1 MSTPETQL
9 ALTADDKASLWNQAQ
24 SLAVGANDLLPE
36 RWRNKPQAVFQMM
49 MQARELGIEPIA
61 ACRLTY
67 LVHGQ
72 PCLKTE
78 AVIGLINKHAGMAS
92 ELMFEERG
100 ELPGD
105 SYGVR
110 CYAISS
116 RSGERLDSI
125 WVGPAMAREQGWS
138 TKKQNKYQGPFA
150 AQMYRYRAAGFW
162 ARLYAPE
169 VMMGMYTVQER
180 QELREAAP
188 QPQLTGAAAK
198 LNDVLAGK
206 AKPEPEPQDEAEEA
220 QFQEV
225 EGDPLKERGED
236 LKEQWAKA
244 AEVKEPYDNEN
255 LFDNAPEAQE
265 DPA

>member
-1 MSTPETQL
+1 MTTQDTPEIVPIKDTPEIVPMKSEEDRAWDIAYNL
-9 ALTADDKASLWNQAQ
+9 ATAAS
-24 SLAVGANDLLPE
+24 DLLPE
-36 RWRNKPQAVFQMM
+36 RWRGKPKAVYQMV

-78 AVIGLINKHAGMAS
+78 GVIGLINKHAGMAS

-100 ELPGD
+100 ELPDD

-110 CYAISS
+110 CYAISA
-116 RSGERLDSI
+116 RSGERLESV

-138 TKKQNKYQGPFA
+138 TKKGNKYGGPFA

-169 VMMGMYTVQER
+169 VMMGMYTEQEA
-180 QELREAAP
+180 REM
-188 QPQLTGAAAK
+188 
-198 LNDVLAGK
+198 
-206 AKPEPEPQDEAEEA
+206 PEPKRLSSAQEALNERMRGSTEIVEPPAKEEAE
-220 QFQEV
+220 
-225 EGDPLKERGED
+225 
-236 LKEQWAKA
+236 
-244 AEVKEPYDNEN
+244 
-255 LFDNAPEAQE
+255 APESPAEEPKGEGYEATQE
-265 DPA
+265 WLDAYGQEGGA